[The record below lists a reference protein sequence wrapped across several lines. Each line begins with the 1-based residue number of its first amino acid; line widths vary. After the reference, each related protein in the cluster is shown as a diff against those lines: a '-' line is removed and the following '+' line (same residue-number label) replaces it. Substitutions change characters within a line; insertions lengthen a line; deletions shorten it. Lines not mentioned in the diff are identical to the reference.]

1 MITYHRRCCCWS
13 CRAVK
18 KKEKKKGRKLEYISR
33 QNNKACYS
41 KIYFFIFSKNLH
53 FITVFSCSSMWCKR
67 WALATLTY
75 MQMIRKWNPVTG
87 GGEAKRSRK
96 NKSTGAAQVG
106 VKSPH
111 DALKMSRLGAR
122 RAGQLVVT
130 APQQLQPS
138 WTLLYPRRSQTT
150 TWGIFSPSFTTVGE
164 SCAADTHREN
174 TASESRRVCPLI

>member
-1 MITYHRRCCCWS
+1 
-13 CRAVK
+13 
-18 KKEKKKGRKLEYISR
+18 
-33 QNNKACYS
+33 
-41 KIYFFIFSKNLH
+41 
-53 FITVFSCSSMWCKR
+53 
-67 WALATLTY
+67 

-87 GGEAKRSRK
+87 NGEAKRSRK

-111 DALKMSRLGAR
+111 DALKMSRLDAR

-150 TWGIFSPSFTTVGE
+150 TWGYFLRLLPQWE
-164 SCAADTHREN
+164 RAAQPTHTERIRPV
-174 TASESRRVCPLI
+174 SLDVSVL